1 MFPLFVFCRVVCA
14 SVFVFAFAVCFGRFL
29 VAALF
34 DVFVLVSLSLSHF
47 RFVCFVANVY
57 LFVCVRVLIS
67 LFALLF
73 FTFISLKNC
82 DIDNRMRY

>member
-34 DVFVLVSLSLSHF
+34 DVFVLVSLSLTF
-47 RFVCFVANVY
+47 A
-57 LFVCVRVLIS
+57 LFVLLQMSTC
-67 LFALLF
+67 LFVSMFLLVCLLYCF
-73 FTFISLKNC
+73 FLTFISLNNC
-82 DIDNRMRY
+82 DINNRMRY